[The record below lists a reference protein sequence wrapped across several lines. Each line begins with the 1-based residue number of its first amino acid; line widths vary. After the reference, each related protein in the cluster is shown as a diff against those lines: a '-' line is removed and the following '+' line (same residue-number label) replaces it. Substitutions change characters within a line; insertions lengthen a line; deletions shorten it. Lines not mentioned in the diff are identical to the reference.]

1 MSVTIKIEI
10 CINSDAHA
18 AQSVR
23 AAYLGGADTI
33 ELCSQMELAGLTPL
47 PKDIAIAREAFAG
60 RPGLMVMIRPRGG
73 DFCYSRT
80 EIGQMEQEIETA
92 VSLGA
97 DGVVFGV
104 VQNNRLHIPHMRRLI
119 RAAHNHSQIVT
130 CHRAFDVTS
139 DPEEALETLIDW
151 GVDRVLTSGTPWG
164 SSQTAAE
171 NIPQLARL
179 IRRAD
184 NRIEIVLGGG
194 IHSENIRR
202 LLTGLPTDGARLA
215 VHAYSGVLRDGVAN
229 QDAVRQ
235 LVTAVNSGIGEK

>member
-1 MSVTIKIEI
+1 VT
-10 CINSDAHA
+10 
-18 AQSVR
+18 

-33 ELCSQMELAGLTPL
+33 ELCSQMELDGLTPL
-47 PKDIAIAREAFAG
+47 PNDIVIAREAFAG

-73 DFCYSRT
+73 DFCYSRA
-80 EIGQMEQEIETA
+80 EIGQMEREIETA

-119 RAAHNHSQIVT
+119 RAAHDHSQIVT

-151 GVDRVLTSGTPWG
+151 GVDRVLTSGAPWG

-171 NIPQLARL
+171 SIPQLARL

-184 NRIEIVLGGG
+184 NRIKIVLGGG
-194 IHSENIRR
+194 IHPENIRR
-202 LLTGLPTDGARLA
+202 LLTRLPTDGARLA

-235 LVTAVNSGIGEK
+235 LVTEVGLGMAFK